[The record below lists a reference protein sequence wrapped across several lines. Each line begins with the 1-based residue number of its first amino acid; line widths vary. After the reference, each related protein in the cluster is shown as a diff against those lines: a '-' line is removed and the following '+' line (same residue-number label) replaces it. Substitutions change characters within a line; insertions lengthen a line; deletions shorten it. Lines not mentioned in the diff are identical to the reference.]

1 MPSLAPS
8 PYPLLTRV
16 SPPQLKTVT
25 PPHFGVKKEW
35 SGAVAAS
42 VAEVWK
48 VTSDDLELVPMD
60 YPLERT
66 HRENRDDPCT
76 DAQRISSALQF
87 LSIEAKYV
95 TGEAKAK
102 CKTNDCVGFRIRL
115 YAGSETGE
123 PVIVEMQRRCGSASS
138 FMRSCRAILDA
149 AEGKDLS
156 AVAAQQQTGIIP
168 PCLMRKPVGQLKCLQ
183 SISPSKLPAPPS
195 ADRSLDNAVSML
207 LSDKRDANILALE
220 SLCCLTDPMKTT
232 PTAALT
238 VSKSIV
244 LGDDKHELRACI
256 RDLMERDVVEAEKD
270 VALARYVAEVQHFA
284 LIIFANALSV
294 CSRDGC
300 LAGAIL
306 EQSWFVDY
314 LIPSLLDALK
324 IAETKTSNAFHAT
337 SCLQSLISASPLAR
351 EAVASKGGVTILEE
365 AHLVGL
371 RRHELLSKETKR
383 CLESFA

>member
-1 MPSLAPS
+1 
-8 PYPLLTRV
+8 
-16 SPPQLKTVT
+16 
-25 PPHFGVKKEW
+25 
-35 SGAVAAS
+35 
-42 VAEVWK
+42 
-48 VTSDDLELVPMD
+48 
-60 YPLERT
+60 
-66 HRENRDDPCT
+66 
-76 DAQRISSALQF
+76 
-87 LSIEAKYV
+87 
-95 TGEAKAK
+95 
-102 CKTNDCVGFRIRL
+102 
-115 YAGSETGE
+115 
-123 PVIVEMQRRCGSASS
+123 
-138 FMRSCRAILDA
+138 
-149 AEGKDLS
+149 
-156 AVAAQQQTGIIP
+156 
-168 PCLMRKPVGQLKCLQ
+168 MRKPVGQLKCLQ
-183 SISPSKLPAPPS
+183 SIPLAKLPAPPS

-256 RDLMERDVVEAEKD
+256 RDLMERDVIEAEKD

-284 LIIFANALSV
+284 LIIFANAMSV

-351 EAVASKGGVTILEE
+351 DAVASKGGVTILEE